1 MAIWK
6 SQILLT
12 DSPLP
17 TPSSEWEEA
26 AGANVDFWGVVRRL
40 EDDREISG
48 IDYEA
53 HEVMAHHQMAKIAEE
68 ARAQF
73 GLEKIILQHRIGFV
87 PAGEAS
93 LFLRVTSA
101 HRSAA
106 FAGSQWIIT
115 ELKKKVPIWKQPLFV
130 RPEMRA
136 VTQERASQPVPAM
149 E

>member
-1 MAIWK
+1 MAISK

-12 DSPLP
+12 NSPLP
-17 TPSSEWEEA
+17 TPSCEWEEA

-40 EDDREISG
+40 EDSREISG

-68 ARAQF
+68 ARAVF

-87 PAGEAS
+87 LAGEAS

-101 HRSAA
+101 HRAAA

-130 RPEMRA
+130 RPE
-136 VTQERASQPVPAM
+136 ASARRIAQPAAA